1 MRKLLSDRRVAA
13 AVLALVVL
21 IFTPLGAKMSLQRA
35 AEKVEEQFF
44 TGVDG
49 RGAIADYLS
58 DSANAALGLVTVG
71 AGYDDAAGETGDLR
85 AARSALLDVMDGR
98 DVSQYAEANLRLV
111 QSFRALRDVLLAVP
125 LTEEDTRSLELYVST
140 FEGAQGAVNRAGYN
154 EAVED
159 FTENTLGE
167 FPAGLLGGLLGVD
180 PPEKFQ

>member
-1 MRKLLSDRRVAA
+1 MKKLLTDRRFAA
-13 AVLALVVL
+13 AVLAVVVL
-21 IFTPLGAKMSLQRA
+21 VFTPLGAGMSLRRA
-35 AEKVEEQFF
+35 VRNVEEQFF

-71 AGYDDAAGETGDLR
+71 AGYDAAAEETGALR

-98 DVSQYAEANLRLV
+98 DVSAYAEVNFRLV

-125 LTEEDTRSLELYVST
+125 LTEEDARSLELYVSA

-159 FTENTLGE
+159 FTENTLGR
-167 FPAGLLGGLLGVD
+167 FPAGLISGLLGVD
-180 PPEKFQ
+180 PPKKFQ